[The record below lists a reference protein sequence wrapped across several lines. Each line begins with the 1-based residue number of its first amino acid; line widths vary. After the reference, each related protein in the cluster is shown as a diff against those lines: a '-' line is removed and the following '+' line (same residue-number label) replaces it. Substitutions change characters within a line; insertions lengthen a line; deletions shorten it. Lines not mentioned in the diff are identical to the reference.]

1 MKSLLQHEETLKLS
15 NDSHELEVT
24 DKELEVLAEMAPVTQ
39 LALWSVCCEAKILN
53 TIPNGTIHQR
63 EYVHLPVL

>member
-24 DKELEVLAEMAPVTQ
+24 DKDGEVLPEMAPVTQ
-39 LALWSVCCEAKILN
+39 L
-53 TIPNGTIHQR
+53 
-63 EYVHLPVL
+63 VL